1 MTRVLAA
8 FVKSAVNTAA
18 SKQVVSAGLNV
29 NSCAV
34 TFQGKTAYAVWR
46 RQRPYSAGNRCDR
59 PAVKY
64 RINYPALPDDALLTR
79 KEADLIAAYTLHETG
94 HVIYTPNNLDF
105 DRRCGNLSFKNPD
118 SRLHMLANGFEDAR
132 MEAVVIRSGARNAR
146 NLFIALLNKLTAGI
160 TADWNPCDLANAP
173 FTIAL
178 LGREAL
184 GNGNTF
190 TSQLLARIPEPQRSI
205 YAAAMYF
212 FEDAPDGYDKD
223 YWSYRAADAF
233 LILWDAMRKDQGK
246 QPPPPSKPQYEAD
259 DEGDEGDDLVPDDGE
274 PEDDEQ
280 EEAGNPAPY
289 ELDDDT
295 PETEGKD
302 SGPKDDFGD
311 DDESEEESKDESK
324 DDGEG
329 DSGGDAEDE
338 EASSES
344 STKPFADTTAD
355 GGEFKTPEPTL
366 DDMFKRINKRTD
378 STLDVKMSAFCAA
391 PRTEDIMDYMSGRNI
406 R

>member
-18 SKQVVSAGLNV
+18 SKQVVSAGLHV

-46 RQRPYSAGNRCDR
+46 RQRPYSAGNRCDK

-64 RINYPALPDDALLTR
+64 RINYPAMPDDALLTR

-105 DRRCGNLSFKNPD
+105 DRRSLGLSFKNPD
-118 SRLHMLANGFEDAR
+118 QRLHMLANGFEDAR
-132 MEAVVIRSGARNAR
+132 MEAVVIRYGARNAR
-146 NLFIALLNKLTAGI
+146 NLFVALVTKLTAGI

-190 TSQLLARIPEPQRSI
+190 TSQLLSRIPEPQRSI
-205 YAAAMYF
+205 YAAAVDWF
-212 FEDAPDGYDKD
+212 ADAPDGYDKG
-223 YWSYRAADAF
+223 YWSYRVADAF

-246 QPPPPSKPQYEAD
+246 QPPPSQPQYEAD
-259 DEGDEGDDLVPDDGE
+259 DEGDEGEDLVPDDGE
-274 PEDDEQ
+274 GEEQ
-280 EEAGNPAPY
+280 DEEAGNPAPY

-295 PETEGKD
+295 PEAEGKD
-302 SGPKDDFGD
+302 SGPADDFGD
-311 DDESEEESKDESK
+311 DEDGEDEEKEEGKDEQGGSEDAGIEPDEDAPKDES
-324 DDGEG
+324 
-329 DSGGDAEDE
+329 S
-338 EASSES
+338 
-344 STKPFADTTAD
+344 PFADTTQD
-355 GGEFKTPEPTL
+355 GGEFKSPEPTL

-378 STLDVKMSAFCAA
+378 SNLDIKMSAFCAA
-391 PRTEDIMDYMSGRNI
+391 SRDVDMMDYLSGRGFK
-406 R
+406 